1 MMLKIALLAAAVVL
15 GLLWWQRRNANKKS
29 HA

>member
-1 MMLKIALLAAAVVL
+1 MVLKIALLAGAVVL
-15 GLLWWQRRNANKKS
+15 GLLWWQRRSTNKKS